1 MKAKRYYARKDT
13 WRIIV
18 PSRLTESGK
27 DEARYFKSKE
37 DAEKAI
43 NSIFVRGRV
52 AKAQALSNEDL
63 ATVQVARDLLGG
75 SMSNLLEAVRHYRQ
89 TVLNVSKK
97 AHLFE
102 LVQIFEERQIHE
114 GRAPRTLD
122 DDRQRLQKLCSKL
135 GNIDACQMTESML
148 RQYLE
153 QYPPGGNRR
162 SHYKTVH
169 KFIAWAHLTGYLAFD
184 LMAKIRPMDKWGV
197 NNDIIDIGDFRRL
210 LFVSSGLEPITPEE
224 KQTKKYLG
232 LLPYFVLGGLAGM
245 RRSEMLRDRASQQI
259 IEWTDI
265 LWTKNL
271 IKVRQEVAK
280 HTRAADR
287 RRNIPLEPAAKEW
300 LQLVAEKSGPVVNL
314 YQSTHTKL
322 IAELFGKLEIELPEN
337 GLRNS
342 YATYAQS
349 FRSSGDVARAC
360 GDLESTIKR
369 FYTDRS
375 IEPDEGRPWFE
386 IWPGI
391 DKKIVRM
398 NAATA

>member
-1 MKAKRYYARKDT
+1 
-13 WRIIV
+13 
-18 PSRLTESGK
+18 L
-27 DEARYFKSKE
+27 
-37 DAEKAI
+37 
-43 NSIFVRGRV
+43 
-52 AKAQALSNEDL
+52 
-63 ATVQVARDLLGG
+63 
-75 SMSNLLEAVRHYRQ
+75 
-89 TVLNVSKK
+89 
-97 AHLFE
+97 
-102 LVQIFEERQIHE
+102 
-114 GRAPRTLD
+114 
-122 DDRQRLQKLCSKL
+122 
-135 GNIDACQMTESML
+135 MTEPMI

-153 QYPPGGNRR
+153 QYPPGGNRK

-169 KFIAWAHLTGYLAFD
+169 KFVAWAHQAGYVGFD
-184 LMAKIRPMDKWGV
+184 LMAKIEPMDKHWGI
-197 NNDIIDIGDFRRL
+197 NNEIIEIEDFRRL
-210 LFVSSGLEPITPEE
+210 LFVSSGLESINLDE
-224 KQTKKYLG
+224 KPTTRYLG

-245 RRSEMLRDRASQQI
+245 RRSEMLRDRANQQI
-259 IEWTDI
+259 VEWTDI
-265 LWTKNL
+265 QWSKNL

-280 HTRAADR
+280 HTRAPDR
-287 RRNIPLEPAAKEW
+287 RRDILLEPTAKEW

-386 IWPGI
+386 IRPGM
-391 DKKIVRM
+391 DKKIVQM
-398 NAATA
+398 SA